1 MQPNINNMK
10 TYYNNTAAPASANF
24 SGPVSNGAVLDNN
37 PLVKQAEKVDE
48 GNNAI
53 LAGGVIGGTAAL
65 LGASEFV
72 NRALRKDYS
81 GTFFNK
87 IEKWGDKIGA
97 KPFISRISS
106 AISGGFD
113 RAKNSTF
120 VKNSEIINTM
130 MNKPGMAGPMGQ
142 PQAYSVR
149 GFLVGNAL
157 DALKSYSSMEATDLL
172 KNYAKNPS
180 GYSSALNAVRDR
192 LINSSSQ
199 MQLLDRFIANPSQNL
214 SAVLNEFK
222 LPQNQQILRNYAAN
236 PTAFKDIIQ
245 NFKYAQSKNPVV
257 LRALD
262 DFIANPADP
271 DKLNKILR
279 SAEKLSV
286 DADLT
291 KIIKLGEKDSYKY
304 RKEIIQK
311 IEELVSKN
319 PALKDKLLRSNG
331 ASMFMPKWLV
341 PKFLRE
347 KVTFNEI
354 LNKAKLIENYKNY
367 KSPLGAKLSGGLFR
381 SLEAATN
388 GMVGGKLGVL
398 MQALFIGQSL
408 KSAVDA
414 PKGEKVATFME
425 ELVSMMAYTLTMG
438 LQMRAL
444 NSVAGLKFLGMSEAD
459 YKNYHRAVALAKQA
473 AKSGDARNY
482 YRFKNAIKTY
492 EARANANL
500 KPWQKPVKWFGKL
513 LSIGRVKET
522 VRPLKSKPKN
532 AAQIPFTGLKNTFK
546 AIPYKLKTVGGFV
559 GRAALIMAVIS
570 PVFSNWAV
578 KISHKIFGKP
588 TNSILDGM
596 KSDEQANIPP
606 ETSSLPG
613 QAPVVPQQAS
623 AQVKPGNLVDIMNN
637 RYRNPAL
644 QTAANPQ
651 AVPPTGTSQQVPAG
665 NLVSQ
670 VPIASQS
677 MTPQASA
684 PVRTYMPNPVL
695 GDETFADPGLQQK
708 YSVINAA
715 ILQAEQAEREAQK
728 FLTGY

>member
-10 TYYNNTAAPASANF
+10 TYYNNTAAPVSANF

-87 IEKWGDKIGA
+87 IEQWGDKIGA

-106 AISGGFD
+106 AISGGID

-120 VKNSEIINTM
+120 VKNSEIIDTM
-130 MNKPGMAGPMGQ
+130 MHKPGVAGPMGQ

-192 LINSSSQ
+192 LINSTAQ

-214 SAVLNEFK
+214 SAALNEFK

-245 NFKYAQSKNPVV
+245 NFKYAQSKNPSV
-257 LRALD
+257 LKALD

-414 PKGEKVATFME
+414 PKGEKVSTFME

-623 AQVKPGNLVDIMNN
+623 AQVKPGNLVDMMNN
-637 RYRNPAL
+637 RYRNPAS
-644 QTAANPQ
+644 QTVQ
-651 AVPPTGTSQQVPAG
+651 STGTSQQATAG

-695 GDETFADPGLQQK
+695 GDETFVDPGLQQK
-708 YSVINAA
+708 YNVINAA

>member
-106 AISGGFD
+106 AISGGID

-120 VKNSEIINTM
+120 VKNSEIIDTM
-130 MNKPGMAGPMGQ
+130 MHKPGVAGPLGQ

-157 DALKSYSSMEATDLL
+157 DALKSYSSMEAAELL
-172 KNYAKNPS
+172 KNYANNPA
-180 GYSSALNAVRDR
+180 GYSNALNAVRNR

-245 NFKYAQSKNPVV
+245 NFKYAQSKNPSV
-257 LRALD
+257 LKALD

-271 DKLNKILR
+271 DKLKKILR

-444 NSVAGLKFLGMSEAD
+444 NSVAGLKFIGMSEAD

-532 AAQIPFTGLKNTFK
+532 AAQIPFTWLKNTFK

-613 QAPVVPQQAS
+613 QAPVVPQQTS

-644 QTAANPQ
+644 QTAANPR
-651 AVPPTGTSQQVPAG
+651 AVPPTGTSQQAPAG

-670 VPIASQS
+670 VPIGSQS

-695 GDETFADPGLQQK
+695 GDETFVDPGLQQK

>member
-1 MQPNINNMK
+1 MQPNINNMQ
-10 TYYNNTAAPASANF
+10 TYYNNNYPQPAATNF
-24 SGPVSNGAVLDNN
+24 SGPVSNGAVLESN
-37 PLVKQAEKVDE
+37 PLLKQAEKVDE
-48 GNNAI
+48 GNTGI
-53 LAGGVIGGTAAL
+53 LVGGVVGGTAGLMA
-65 LGASEFV
+65 ASEFV
-72 NRALRKDYS
+72 NRALRRDYAD
-81 GTFFNK
+81 TFFNR
-87 IEKWGDKIGA
+87 IEQAGNNLGSKQGVSKFSA
-97 KPFISRISS
+97 
-106 AISGGFD
+106 AISKYID
-113 RAKNSTF
+113 RIKNSSF
-120 VKNSEIINTM
+120 VKNSEVLNTM
-130 MNKPGMAGPMGQ
+130 MYKPGVAGPMGQ
-142 PQAYSVR
+142 PQAHSVR
-149 GFLVGNAL
+149 GYLITNAL
-157 DALKSYSSMEATDLL
+157 DALKNYSSMQASDLL
-172 KNYAKNPS
+172 KNYANNPA
-180 GYSSALNAVRDR
+180 GYSNALNAVRNR

-245 NFKYAQSKNPVV
+245 NFKYAQSKNPSV
-257 LRALD
+257 LKALD

-271 DKLNKILR
+271 DKLKKILR

-354 LNKAKLIENYKNY
+354 LNKAKLIENYKNF

-444 NSVAGLKFLGMSEAD
+444 NSVAGLKFIGMSEAD

-613 QAPVVPQQAS
+613 QAPVVPQQTS
-623 AQVKPGNLVDIMNN
+623 AQVKPGNLVDMMNN
-637 RYRNPAL
+637 RYRNPAS
-644 QTAANPQ
+644 QTVQ
-651 AVPPTGTSQQVPAG
+651 PTGTSQQAPAG

-677 MTPQASA
+677 MTPQAFA

-695 GDETFADPGLQQK
+695 GDETFVDPGLQQK
-708 YSVINAA
+708 YNVINAA

>member
-106 AISGGFD
+106 AISGGID

-120 VKNSEIINTM
+120 VKNSEIIDTM
-130 MNKPGMAGPMGQ
+130 MHKPGVAGPLGQ

-157 DALKSYSSMEATDLL
+157 DALKSYSSMEAAELL
-172 KNYAKNPS
+172 KNYANNPA
-180 GYSSALNAVRDR
+180 GYSNALNAVRNR

-245 NFKYAQSKNPVV
+245 NFKYAQSKNPSV
-257 LRALD
+257 LKALD

-271 DKLNKILR
+271 DKLKKILR

-444 NSVAGLKFLGMSEAD
+444 NSVAGLKFIGMSEAD

-613 QAPVVPQQAS
+613 QAPVVPQQTS
-623 AQVKPGNLVDIMNN
+623 AQVKPGNLVDMMNN
-637 RYRNPAL
+637 RYRNPAS
-644 QTAANPQ
+644 QTVQ
-651 AVPPTGTSQQVPAG
+651 STGTSQQAPAG

-670 VPIASQS
+670 VPIGSQS

-695 GDETFADPGLQQK
+695 GDETFVDPGLQQK

>member
-106 AISGGFD
+106 AISGGID

-120 VKNSEIINTM
+120 VKNSEIIDTM
-130 MNKPGMAGPMGQ
+130 MHKPGVAGPLGQ

-157 DALKSYSSMEATDLL
+157 DALKSYSSMEAAELL
-172 KNYAKNPS
+172 KNYANNPA
-180 GYSSALNAVRDR
+180 GYSNALNAVRNR

-245 NFKYAQSKNPVV
+245 NFKYAQSKNPSV
-257 LRALD
+257 LKALD

-271 DKLNKILR
+271 DKLKKILR

-354 LNKAKLIENYKNY
+354 LNKAKLIENYKNF

-414 PKGEKVATFME
+414 PKGEKVSTFME

-444 NSVAGLKFLGMSEAD
+444 NSVAGLKFIGMSEAD

-613 QAPVVPQQAS
+613 QAPVVPQQTS

-644 QTAANPQ
+644 QTAANPR
-651 AVPPTGTSQQVPAG
+651 AVPPTGTSQQAPAG

-670 VPIASQS
+670 VPIGSQS

-695 GDETFADPGLQQK
+695 GDETFVDPGLQQK

>member
-1 MQPNINNMK
+1 M
-10 TYYNNTAAPASANF
+10 
-24 SGPVSNGAVLDNN
+24 
-37 PLVKQAEKVDE
+37 
-48 GNNAI
+48 
-53 LAGGVIGGTAAL
+53 
-65 LGASEFV
+65 
-72 NRALRKDYS
+72 
-81 GTFFNK
+81 
-87 IEKWGDKIGA
+87 
-97 KPFISRISS
+97 
-106 AISGGFD
+106 
-113 RAKNSTF
+113 
-120 VKNSEIINTM
+120 
-130 MNKPGMAGPMGQ
+130 
-142 PQAYSVR
+142 
-149 GFLVGNAL
+149 
-157 DALKSYSSMEATDLL
+157 
-172 KNYAKNPS
+172 
-180 GYSSALNAVRDR
+180 
-192 LINSSSQ
+192 
-199 MQLLDRFIANPSQNL
+199 
-214 SAVLNEFK
+214 
-222 LPQNQQILRNYAAN
+222 
-236 PTAFKDIIQ
+236 
-245 NFKYAQSKNPVV
+245 
-257 LRALD
+257 
-262 DFIANPADP
+262 
-271 DKLNKILR
+271 
-279 SAEKLSV
+279 

-414 PKGEKVATFME
+414 PKGEKVSTFME

-613 QAPVVPQQAS
+613 QAPVVPRQTS
-623 AQVKPGNLVDIMNN
+623 AQVKPGNLVDMMNN
-637 RYRNPAL
+637 RYRNPAS
-644 QTAANPQ
+644 QTVQ
-651 AVPPTGTSQQVPAG
+651 STGTSQQVPAG

-670 VPIASQS
+670 VPIGSQS

-695 GDETFADPGLQQK
+695 GDETFVDPGLQQK
-708 YSVINAA
+708 YNVINAA

>member
-106 AISGGFD
+106 AISGGID

-120 VKNSEIINTM
+120 VKNSEIIDTM
-130 MNKPGMAGPMGQ
+130 MHKPGVAGPMGQ

-245 NFKYAQSKNPVV
+245 NFKYAQSKNPSV
-257 LRALD
+257 LKALD

-414 PKGEKVATFME
+414 PKGEKVSTFME

-613 QAPVVPQQAS
+613 QAPVVPQQVS
-623 AQVKPGNLVDIMNN
+623 AQVKPGNLVDMMNN
-637 RYRNPAL
+637 RYRNPAS
-644 QTAANPQ
+644 QTVQ
-651 AVPPTGTSQQVPAG
+651 STGTSQQAPAG

-695 GDETFADPGLQQK
+695 GDETFVDPGLQQK

>member
-106 AISGGFD
+106 AILGGID

-120 VKNSEIINTM
+120 VKNSEIIDTM
-130 MNKPGMAGPMGQ
+130 MHKPGVAGPMGQ

-245 NFKYAQSKNPVV
+245 NFKYAQSKNPSV
-257 LRALD
+257 LKALD

-271 DKLNKILR
+271 DKLKKILR

-414 PKGEKVATFME
+414 PKGEKVSTFME

-522 VRPLKSKPKN
+522 VRPLKSKPTN

-613 QAPVVPQQAS
+613 QAPVVPQQTS
-623 AQVKPGNLVDIMNN
+623 AQVKPGNLVDMMNN
-637 RYRNPAL
+637 RYRNPAS
-644 QTAANPQ
+644 QTVQ
-651 AVPPTGTSQQVPAG
+651 STGTSQQAPAG